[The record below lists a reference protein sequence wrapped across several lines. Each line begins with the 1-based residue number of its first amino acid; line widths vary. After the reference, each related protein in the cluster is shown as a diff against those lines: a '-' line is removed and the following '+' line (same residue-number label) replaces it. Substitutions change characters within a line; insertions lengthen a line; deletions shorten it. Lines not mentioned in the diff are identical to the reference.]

1 MDFKIFEE
9 KLLNGLEKHKCRKC
23 IKIIDNNET
32 LIKNNFDND
41 KNSKILNEFIEKF
54 NNIIINI
61 SNNRSEKYYKIF
73 EIILNHK
80 FFANVLSEFR
90 NSTIFV
96 KACKKKKV
104 ELIKWLLTMK
114 INYCVKDEYER
125 TALMYLSRIPILF
138 FAVKKILKDKNT
150 PELLECTDNQGKTAI
165 YYAAANPR
173 AATEIMKAGC
183 NLDHKDNDGNTVLN
197 YCCKNEIFLSFISIL
212 CNNNNKSINELNNE
226 GKNAMIYLTEQGN
239 AWELKHLSKRPID
252 INFRNENNEGAVTTL
267 IKQIYQPD
275 QKRHP
280 NFYIPYYVTMRTLV
294 DRGFDFNIAIDDEG
308 NTPLMFFIMI
318 EDFCTVYYMLKY
330 CKNLDLSLQNKNGD
344 DAFSLCLRHNNDYL
358 TEFFF
363 KNESLNLKYHDQ
375 FDNNVLIYFIISN
388 NNKMVRLA
396 LHRNNNLINQVNVKK
411 ETPIIIATKLGRT
424 EIVKTLARLNANV
437 NHQDYLGN
445 TALYYAVDL
454 RYSYLISILI
464 YYNADPHLKN
474 NRGKSAWDLVNT
486 LPKNESL
493 LKAFSQP
500 SELSSVVKQ
509 NSFINNSY
517 IHLYDFDNQSKK
529 KGFFTET
536 INQIVPKNHKNIFT
550 NENENKDFNYRK
562 LANSKYQNTIEFDFG
577 NYENRYKPLP
587 NSDVIRAIEFDI
599 YEFNNKKK
607 KHTKITGIP
616 LELYYRRVISGSFQ
630 LLFGS
635 AFLSIL

>member
-9 KLLNGLEKHKCRKC
+9 KLLNELEKHKCKKC
-23 IKIIDNNET
+23 IKIINNNET
-32 LIKNNFDND
+32 LIKNNFGND
-41 KNSKILNEFIEKF
+41 ENSKILNEFIEKF

-61 SNNRSEKYYKIF
+61 NNNRSEKYYKIF
-73 EIILNHK
+73 EIVLNHE

-197 YCCKNEIFLSFISIL
+197 YCCKNEIFLSFIPIL
-212 CNNNNKSINELNNE
+212 CNNDKSINDLNNE
-226 GKNAMIYLTEQGN
+226 GKNAMIYLAEQGN

-252 INFRNENNEGAVTTL
+252 INFRNENNEGVVTTL

-275 QKRHP
+275 QRRHP
-280 NFYIPYYVTMRTLV
+280 NFYIPYYVTMRTIV
-294 DRGFDFNIAIDDEG
+294 DRGFDLNIAIDDEG

-330 CKNLDLSLQNKNGD
+330 YKNLDLSLQNKNGD
-344 DAFSLCLRHNNDYL
+344 DAFSLCLRHKNDYL
-358 TEFFF
+358 NEFFF
-363 KNESLNLKYHDQ
+363 KNESLNLKYNDQ
-375 FDNNVLIYFIISN
+375 LDNNILIYFIISN
-388 NNKMVRLA
+388 NNKMIRLA
-396 LHRNNNLINQVNVKK
+396 LHRNNNLVNQVNAKK
-411 ETPIIIATKLGRT
+411 ETPIIIASKLGRT
-424 EIVKTLARLNANV
+424 EIVKTLARFNADV

-464 YYNADPHLKN
+464 YYKADPHLKN

-486 LPKNESL
+486 LPKNENL

-517 IHLYDFDNQSKK
+517 IHIYDFDNQAKR
-529 KGFFTET
+529 KGFFTEA
-536 INQIVPKNHKNIFT
+536 INQIVPKNLKNIFT
-550 NENENKDFNYRK
+550 DKDENKDNNYRK
-562 LANSKYQNTIEFDFG
+562 LANLKYQNTIEFDFG

-587 NSDVIRAIEFDI
+587 NADVIRAIEFDI

-616 LELYYRRVISGSFQ
+616 MELYYRRMIFGSLN

-635 AFLSIL
+635 AFLSIA